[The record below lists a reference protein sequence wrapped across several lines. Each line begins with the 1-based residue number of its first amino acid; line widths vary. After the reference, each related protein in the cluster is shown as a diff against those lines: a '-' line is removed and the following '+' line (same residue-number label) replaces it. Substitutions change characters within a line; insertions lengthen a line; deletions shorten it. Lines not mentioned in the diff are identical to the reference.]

1 MDAVADLL
9 EMSVGQLW
17 TIIAVGAVLVVG
29 WYILKAIAMTTVRV
43 FAVGCVIILIVVAAL
58 AAVFVLM

>member
-17 TIIAVGAVLVVG
+17 TIIAVG
-29 WYILKAIAMTTVRV
+29 
-43 FAVGCVIILIVVAAL
+43 CVIILIVVAAL